1 MAQSI
6 TLAAGV
12 RRLGLLLVL
21 ALGLGGGAA
30 SAVAQSSP
38 VAGSEGTPTA
48 SEGIA
53 ISGEVASP
61 REVTLA
67 DLQLLP
73 VETVEVTVAVL
84 EEGGASETHTYTGV
98 HLYDVLE
105 WVGLAGDPAD
115 PESRVQLYVVLTARD
130 GYQVVLS
137 VGEIQ
142 PDLGDAPIL
151 LAWEEDGA
159 PLPAEQA
166 PAQLVVPGDG
176 DDSRYIWAITEID
189 VRSVADETE

>member
-1 MAQSI
+1 
-6 TLAAGV
+6 
-12 RRLGLLLVL
+12 
-21 ALGLGGGAA
+21 
-30 SAVAQSSP
+30 
-38 VAGSEGTPTA
+38 
-48 SEGIA
+48 
-53 ISGEVASP
+53 
-61 REVTLA
+61 
-67 DLQLLP
+67 
-73 VETVEVTVAVL
+73 
-84 EEGGASETHTYTGV
+84 
-98 HLYDVLE
+98 
-105 WVGLAGDPAD
+105 
-115 PESRVQLYVVLTARD
+115 
-130 GYQVVLS
+130 VLS

>member
-6 TLAAGV
+6 TLAASV

-21 ALGLGGGAA
+21 TLGLVGGAA

-38 VAGSEGTPTA
+38 VAGSEGTPTTG
-48 SEGIA
+48 EDIA

-61 REVTLA
+61 GEMTLA
-67 DLQLLP
+67 DLQVLP
-73 VETVEVTVAVL
+73 VETVEVTVVAL
-84 EEGGASETHTYTGV
+84 EEGGASETHIYTGV
-98 HLYDVLE
+98 RLFDVLE
-105 WVGLAGDPAD
+105 WTGLAGDSAD
-115 PESRVQLYVVLTARD
+115 PASRVQLYVVLTARD

-137 VGEIQ
+137 VGEIE

-151 LAWEEDGA
+151 LAWEVDGA
-159 PLPAEQA
+159 PLPAEHA

-176 DDSRYIWAITEID
+176 DDSRYIWAISEID
-189 VRSVADETE
+189 VRSVASETE

>member
-21 ALGLGGGAA
+21 TLGLVGGSA

-38 VAGSEGTPTA
+38 VAGSEGTPA
-48 SEGIA
+48 AGEGIA

-61 REVTLA
+61 GEVTLA
-67 DLQLLP
+67 DLQVLP
-73 VETVEVTVAVL
+73 VETVEVTVAAL
-84 EEGGASETHTYTGV
+84 EEGGASQTHTYTGV
-98 HLYDVLE
+98 RLFDVLE
-105 WVGLAGDPAD
+105 WVGLAGDSAD
-115 PESRVQLYVVLTARD
+115 PESRVRLYVVLTARD

-137 VGEIQ
+137 VGEIET
-142 PDLGDAPIL
+142 DLGDEPIL

-159 PLPAEQA
+159 PLPAEHA

-176 DDSRYIWAITEID
+176 DDSRYIWAITEIE
-189 VRSVADETE
+189 VRSVANESE